1 MGQITNLSFLH
12 DTSYFLISER
22 RKLNQPT
29 EYYFYYSKDGCKTW
43 ELTYNGEY
51 VIPNNTKFKWDPSGK
66 LLALIGNKVLFSTNL
81 GASWSED
88 VRFLNIDVQNINFLG
103 NDLAILDAKINN
115 KRWTFSTT
123 DFINFT
129 EVDAGFHGKLSYPI
143 SYITDN
149 ELLGLFSETEGLRI
163 SKDKGKTWREVST
176 GIPIDTSIR
185 YTAFNSICISDKNA
199 SYISLAYDG
208 IYKSVEPLLNSVKM
222 NNSIKNYDYLICP
235 NPFNESLFI
244 VSPISEDNSSYI
256 IKIINLYGLIVMEKN
271 LSGLNVKLD
280 VRSLLPGIYFAYLEN
295 GLKPVEVRKLIK
307 Y

>member
-1 MGQITNLSFLH
+1 M
-12 DTSYFLISER
+12 
-22 RKLNQPT
+22 
-29 EYYFYYSKDGCKTW
+29 
-43 ELTYNGEY
+43 
-51 VIPNNTKFKWDPSGK
+51 
-66 LLALIGNKVLFSTNL
+66 
-81 GASWSED
+81 
-88 VRFLNIDVQNINFLG
+88 
-103 NDLAILDAKINN
+103 DAKINN